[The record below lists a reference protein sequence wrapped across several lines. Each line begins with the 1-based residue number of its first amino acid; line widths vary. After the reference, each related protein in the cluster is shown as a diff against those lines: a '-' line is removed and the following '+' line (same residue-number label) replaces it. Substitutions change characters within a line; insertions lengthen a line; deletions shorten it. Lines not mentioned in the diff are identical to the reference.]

1 MITREEVLTRTKK
14 VIMDNVPEMIKGEL
28 NEDTVLNNETA
39 IDSMGFILVVT
50 KLEGMFDVHIP
61 DEQWSKMITLGD
73 IVDTIMKYLPKKSA

>member
-73 IVDTIMKYLPKKSA
+73 IVETIMKYLPKESA

>member
-73 IVDTIMKYLPKKSA
+73 IVDTIMKYLPKESA

>member
-1 MITREEVLTRTKK
+1 MITREEVLTKTKK

-73 IVDTIMKYLPKKSA
+73 IVDTIMKYLPKESA